1 MAEKK
6 TFADRMTTVS
16 DVIGKNIYLQSI
28 SQGIMSF
35 LPVII
40 IGSFASLFSGL
51 PVDFWQSFIQSTGIN
66 TLLSAL
72 VGATTNMLGIYFT
85 FGVASVFAEKKGLHS
100 KMVPVLSLIVY
111 VTLLPTA
118 VDANGAS
125 VLAFTY
131 MGTQGMILGILIALL
146 TVAVYKAIV
155 DAKIVIRMPAG
166 TPDYVSNTF
175 VSLIPGFVIALMA
188 LVLRGLFGLTPWGNA
203 FDCLYNL
210 LQIPLNVVVGEN
222 LFTLTIINLLTQILW
237 FFGIHPGFLSSMT
250 APIMFGLDGANQA
263 AYAAGQAVPNIIGM
277 AFSYS
282 TTIAVVYPA
291 FALSLLLFAR
301 SSQLKTVGKIS
312 VAPSFFGIS
321 EPLIFGVPVVLNPL
335 ILIPWVVAPALN
347 FLLGYAACAFG
358 IVPHYAGVTVFNF
371 PMVATGILNGSVS
384 LAVMEVVLFVIDL
397 LIFIPFVKMQDK
409 KYIEAEK
416 AAEVEQN

>member
-6 TFADRMTTVS
+6 NFADRMAGVS
-16 DVIGKNIYLQSI
+16 DVIGKNVYLQSI

-51 PVDFWQSFIQSTGIN
+51 PVEFWQNFIQSTGIN
-66 TLLSAL
+66 ALLSAL
-72 VGATTNMLGIYFT
+72 VSATTNMLGLYFT
-85 FGVASVFAEKKGLHS
+85 FGVASVFAEKKGIHS
-100 KMVPVLSLIVY
+100 KIAPFLTLIVY

-125 VLAFTY
+125 ALSFTY

-155 DAKIVIRMPAG
+155 DAKIVIKMPAG
-166 TPDYVSNTF
+166 TPEYVSNTF
-175 VSLIPGFVIALMA
+175 VSLIPGLVIALMA

-210 LQIPLNVVVGEN
+210 LQIPLNVIVGEN
-222 LFTLTIINLLTQILW
+222 LFTLTIINLLTQVLW
-237 FFGIHPGFLSSMT
+237 FFGVHPGFLSSMT

-282 TTIAVVYPA
+282 TTIATVYPA
-291 FALSLLLFAR
+291 FALALLLFAK

-312 VAPSFFGIS
+312 IAPSFFGIS

-335 ILIPWVVAPALN
+335 IIIPWAVTPCAQLHSGICSLLHWDRAPLCRRHRVQ
-347 FLLGYAACAFG
+347 FPDDRHRHPEWQFCSG
-358 IVPHYAGVTVFNF
+358 HYGNR
-371 PMVATGILNGSVS
+371 PLHH
-384 LAVMEVVLFVIDL
+384 
-397 LIFIPFVKMQDK
+397 
-409 KYIEAEK
+409 
-416 AAEVEQN
+416 